1 MNSKKIDPKD
11 VLLSSIAKARDYV
24 WAEGKLYNAD
34 TELVSEDAHEI
45 SKHLLG
51 QSATYKN
58 LETVETIVD
67 YIIKL
72 PAYESLIKEAQ
83 EAGIQFPDKTT
94 IEEYKPGTSAWFR
107 RMIEMFA

>member
-11 VLLSSIAKARDYV
+11 TLLSSIAKAKDYT
-24 WAEGKLYNAD
+24 WAEGKLYNLD
-34 TELVSEDAHEI
+34 NELVSEDTHEI

-58 LETVETIVD
+58 LDSVETIVD

-83 EAGIQFPDKTT
+83 EAGISFPDKTT
-94 IEEYKPGTSAWFR
+94 IEEYKPGTNAWFR

>member
-11 VLLSSIAKARDYV
+11 TLLSSIARARDYV
-24 WAEGKLYNAD
+24 WAEGKLYKDN
-34 TELVSEDAHEI
+34 ELVSEDAHEI

-51 QSATYKN
+51 QSASYKN
-58 LETVETIVD
+58 LDSVETIVD

-83 EAGIQFPDKTT
+83 EAGISFPDKTT